1 MHSAH
6 NRIFLL
12 IFLLGIFSCNEV
24 QENNIVEKNDQKI
37 KLEIPPGFPDMV
49 FPEGNDLTRERVALG
64 EKLFFDV
71 LLSKDSSI
79 SCASCHNPT
88 LAFADTLGISPG
100 IHKKIGFRNA
110 PSILNAGYFN
120 LFMLDGGV
128 PTLEIQA
135 VHPLT
140 DTNEMGFGINE
151 VAQRLSRIEYYL
163 RQSNLAYG
171 RDLDAFVITRALSA
185 YERTLISGDS
195 KYDRYIQGNK
205 KVLDENQIRGMEL
218 FFSER
223 LNCSSCHGGFLF
235 TFQKFENNGSKTD
248 YTGDNGRERITH
260 SSSDIGKFKVP
271 SLRNVSKTF
280 PYMHDGS
287 YRSLEEVIE
296 NYDRGGSSHVN
307 QSELIRPL
315 FLTEEEKND
324 LILFLRV
331 L

>member
-1 MHSAH
+1 MQK
-6 NRIFLL
+6 N
-12 IFLLGIFSCNEV
+12 N
-24 QENNIVEKNDQKI
+24 QEF
-37 KLEIPPGFPDMV
+37 KLEIPQGFPDMV
-49 FPEGNDLTRERVALG
+49 FPEENDLTLERVALG

-88 LAFADTLGISPG
+88 LAFADTLRISPG
-100 IHKKIGFRNA
+100 IHKKNGFRNA
-110 PSILNAGYFN
+110 PSILNVGYFN
-120 LFMLDGGV
+120 SFMLDGGV
-128 PTLEIQA
+128 PTLEIQV

-151 VAQRLSRIEYYL
+151 VVERLSRIEFYL
-163 RQSNLAYG
+163 QQSKKAYG
-171 RDLDAFVITRALSA
+171 RDLDAYVITRALSA
-185 YERTLISGDS
+185 FERTLISGDS
-195 KYDRYIQGNK
+195 KYDRYVQGDRNA
-205 KVLDENQIRGMEL
+205 LDEREIRGMKL

-235 TFQKFENNGSKTD
+235 SFQKFENNGSKTD
-248 YTGDNGRERITH
+248 YTGDKGRERITH
-260 SSSDIGKFKVP
+260 SSADIGKFKVP

-296 NYDRGGSSHVN
+296 NYDKGGSSHIN
-307 QSELIRPL
+307 QSDLIRPL
-315 FLTEEEKND
+315 YLTEKEKND
-324 LILFLRV
+324 LLIFLKV